1 MRMRLDLFLLGF
13 VDFEA
18 SAEEATDLFEDLR
31 FEGISPKRVKRYE
44 KNGKICFTCT
54 LLSASRLLKKRPTLS
69 EVGRGGV
76 PVLLLRLCRRPGLL
90 CGLLL
95 ALTLLFASRLFVWDI
110 EVMGNETVES
120 EELVS
125 ELAAAGLS
133 RGSFLPRLDRE
144 AVAIALRRGDDRIAF
159 ATVNLRG
166 TVAYVQV
173 RETAEIS
180 QKPSPS
186 PANLVAKC
194 DGIITL
200 PLIFEGECLV
210 SEGEVVRA
218 GQILAGGVIDS
229 EKYGYRVTRAAGQV
243 MARTVHTY
251 TVTVPFAYEEKVYT
265 GRVGKEISLL
275 FFAKQGKVFKST
287 RNISDKYDIITNV
300 NWCTLP
306 DGRQLPVGF
315 LVSDVAEYE
324 LRPAVR
330 DGVEAC
336 ELAYAELERQLA
348 RDSIG
353 RSMLERTVE
362 LSSNADGITLICTV
376 VCEEDIAETAEI
388 KFTVNH

>member
-1 MRMRLDLFLLGF
+1 MRLDLLLLGF
-13 VDFEA
+13 VDFEV
-18 SAEEATDLFEDLR
+18 SAEDATALFEDLR
-31 FEGISPKRVKRYE
+31 VEGISPKRVKRYE
-44 KNGKICFTCT
+44 KNGKIGFTCT
-54 LLSASRLLKKRPTLS
+54 LFSASRLLKKQS
-69 EVGRGGV
+69 KIFEVDRGGL
-76 PVLLLRLCRRPGLL
+76 PVLLAGLCRRPGLL
-90 CGLLL
+90 FGLFLALALLL
-95 ALTLLFASRLFVWDI
+95 VSRLFVWDV
-110 EVMGNETVES
+110 EVEGNERVET

-125 ELAAAGLS
+125 ELAAAGLF

-144 AVAIALRRGDDRIAF
+144 AVAIELRRGDERIAF

-173 RETAEIS
+173 RETAEIPRTS
-180 QKPSPS
+180 VPS

-200 PLIFEGECLV
+200 PLVFEGECLV

-229 EKYGYRVTRAAGQV
+229 EKHGYRVTRAAGQV
-243 MARTVHTY
+243 LARTVHTY
-251 TVTVPFAYEEKVYT
+251 TVTVPFVYEEKVYT
-265 GRVGKEISLL
+265 GKAGKEISLL
-275 FFAKQGKVFKST
+275 FFAKQGKLFKST
-287 RNISDKYDIITNV
+287 RNIGNNYDIITNV
-300 NWCTLP
+300 SWWTLS
-306 DGRQLPVGF
+306 DGRKLPIGV

-336 ELAYAELERQLA
+336 ELAYAELERQLSQ
-348 RDSIG
+348 DSAG

-362 LSSNADGITLICTV
+362 LSANADGITLICTV

-388 KFTVNH
+388 KVTVNH

>member
-1 MRMRLDLFLLGF
+1 MRLDLFLLGF
-13 VDFEA
+13 VDLEV
-18 SAEEATDLFEDLR
+18 SAEDATAFFEDLR
-31 FEGISPKRVKRYE
+31 ADGISPKRVKRYE

-54 LLSASRLLKKRPTLS
+54 LFSALRLLKKNPKLA
-69 EVGRGGV
+69 EINRGGL
-76 PVLLLRLCRRPGLL
+76 PILFAKLSRRPGLI
-90 CGLLL
+90 CGLAL
-95 ALTLLFASRLFVWDI
+95 ALALLFVSRLFVWDV
-110 EVMGNETVES
+110 EVQGNEMVETG
-120 EELVS
+120 EIVS
-125 ELAAAGLS
+125 ELAAAGLT
-133 RGSFLPRLDRE
+133 RGSFLPKLDRE
-144 AVAIALRRGDDRIAF
+144 AVAIDLRRGDGRIAF

-173 RETAEIS
+173 RETAEAPQAS
-180 QKPSPS
+180 TPT

-229 EKYGYRVTRAAGQV
+229 DKHGYRITRAAGQV

-251 TVTVPFAYEEKVYT
+251 TVNVPFAYEEKVYT
-265 GRVGKEISLL
+265 GRTGKEISLL
-275 FFAKQGKVFKST
+275 FFSKRGKVFKNT
-287 RNISDKYDIITNV
+287 RNIGNNYDIITNV
-300 NWCTLP
+300 NWWTLSG
-306 DGRQLPVGF
+306 GRQLPIGF
-315 LVSDVAEYE
+315 LVSDVSEYE
-324 LRPAVR
+324 LQPAVR

-348 RDSIG
+348 QDSVG

-362 LSSNADGITLICTV
+362 LVADADGITLICTV

-388 KFTVNH
+388 KVTVNR